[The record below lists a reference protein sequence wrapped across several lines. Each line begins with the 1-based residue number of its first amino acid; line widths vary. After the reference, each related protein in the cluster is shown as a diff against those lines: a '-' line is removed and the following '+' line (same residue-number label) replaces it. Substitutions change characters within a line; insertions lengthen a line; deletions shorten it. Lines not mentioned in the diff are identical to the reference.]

1 MRRATAIVSGRI
13 QAVGYRNI
21 VDTVAYTHKITGYV
35 KNLKDRTVEVVAEGH
50 ESSLKAFFDDIRI
63 DESPIHVDT
72 ISITWDDPTNEYTY
86 FDIIRGDPSE
96 EIGERMDV
104 ANILLMNMNKKQ
116 DIMILKQDIMID
128 KQDQMLDK
136 QDQMLDKQDQM
147 LDKQDQML
155 DKQDQMLDVG
165 RETKDEITGLRK
177 DTGKFLDDEFKE
189 IKKELHSIKDALSR
203 AGIKV

>member
-136 QDQMLDKQDQM
+136 QDQMLD
-147 LDKQDQML
+147 
-155 DKQDQMLDVG
+155 VG

>member
-147 LDKQDQML
+147 LD
-155 DKQDQMLDVG
+155 VG

>member
-104 ANILLMNMNKKQ
+104 ANILLVNMNKKQ
-116 DIMILKQDIMID
+116 DIMILKQDIMI
-128 KQDQMLDK
+128 
-136 QDQMLDKQDQM
+136 
-147 LDKQDQML
+147 DKQDQML

>member
-35 KNLKDRTVEVVAEGH
+35 KYLKDRTVEVVAEGH

-104 ANILLMNMNKKQ
+104 ANILLVNMNKKQ
-116 DIMILKQDIMID
+116 DIMIE
-128 KQDQMLDK
+128 KQDQMIQKQDLMIQK
-136 QDQMLDKQDQM
+136 QDQMIGLQND
-147 LDKQDQML
+147 
-155 DKQDQMLDVG
+155 
-165 RETKDEITGLRK
+165 TNSEIKGLRSDTKNYLDNRFSKIQSELTDIKSASVK
-177 DTGKFLDDEFKE
+177 DKAE
-189 IKKELHSIKDALSR
+189 I
-203 AGIKV
+203 